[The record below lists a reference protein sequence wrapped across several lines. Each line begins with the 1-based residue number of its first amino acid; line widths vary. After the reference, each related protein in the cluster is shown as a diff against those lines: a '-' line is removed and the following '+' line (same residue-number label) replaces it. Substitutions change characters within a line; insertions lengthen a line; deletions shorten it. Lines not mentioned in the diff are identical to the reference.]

1 MPSKLHNL
9 RTLHLFAGAGGGLLT
24 DMLCGHRPVCGVEID
39 EHCQQVLS
47 ARQKDSHLPWFPI
60 FSDVTKFDG
69 KPWRGLIDV
78 ISGGF
83 PCVDISVAGKGAGI
97 TGKHSGL
104 WKEFARIIREVGPR
118 YDFVENS
125 PLLTKRGIHT
135 VLGDLAQMGY
145 DAQWGVL
152 GADDAGANHR
162 RKRIWIVAHRDSSR
176 EPQPEGCQQ
185 K

>member
-1 MPSKLHNL
+1 MDNIKSGL
-9 RTLHLFAGAGGGLLT
+9 RELALFAGAGGGVLAGRILGWRT
-24 DMLCGHRPVCGVEID
+24 VCAVEI
-39 EHCQQVLS
+39 EPYCREALCR
-47 ARQKDSHLPWFPI
+47 RQNNANLAPFPI
-60 FSDVTKFDG
+60 WDDVRTFDG
-69 KPWRGLIDV
+69 YPWRGVVDV
-78 ISGGF
+78 VSGGF

-104 WKEFARIIREVGPR
+104 WKEFARVIREVGPR
-118 YDFVENS
+118 YAFVENS
-125 PLLTKRGIHT
+125 PLLTKRGIHV

-145 DAQWGVL
+145 DAEWGVL